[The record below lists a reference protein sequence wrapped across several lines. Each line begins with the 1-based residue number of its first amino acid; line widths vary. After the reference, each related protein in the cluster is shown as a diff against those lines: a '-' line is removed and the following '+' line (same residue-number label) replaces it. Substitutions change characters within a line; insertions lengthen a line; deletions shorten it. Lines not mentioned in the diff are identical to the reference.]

1 MLGTGVAE
9 GTGQHVPVQV
19 LTALIPAVIGVS
31 SAIFSVL
38 SWWIYR
44 DFGWDVYRSIVGADR
59 DLKRAHMHYQVF
71 VALLSEYSVD
81 ARAVRRT
88 HAICAASEAD
98 FFVFIAYCL

>member
-1 MLGTGVAE
+1 VIQISEIRLVLGTGVAE

-71 VALLSEYSVD
+71 VALLSECGID
-81 ARAVRRT
+81 A
-88 HAICAASEAD
+88 
-98 FFVFIAYCL
+98 